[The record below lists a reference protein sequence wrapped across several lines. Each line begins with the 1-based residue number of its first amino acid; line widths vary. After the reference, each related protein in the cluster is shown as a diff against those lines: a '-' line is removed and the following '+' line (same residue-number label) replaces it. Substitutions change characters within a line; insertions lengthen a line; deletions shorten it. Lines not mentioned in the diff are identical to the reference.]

1 MDKFFRIVVCGLLS
15 VVFLTGCGQQPKAQ
29 NTAKNEVVVASTP
42 IVTPTAPADPM
53 PQLSEL
59 SEERKLSGGVLVEK
73 IIRNKAIQTALRN
86 ANFYSGE
93 IDGKIGPKTK
103 EAVKEFQTSK
113 NLTADGIVG
122 ARTWSK
128 LKLYLP
134 QEQTNREP

>member
-73 IIRNKAIQTALRN
+73 ILHEVFPGGFEIEEKRNSASQ
-86 ANFYSGE
+86 S
-93 IDGKIGPKTK
+93 
-103 EAVKEFQTSK
+103 VFQFSK
-113 NLTADGIVG
+113 
-122 ARTWSK
+122 SFS
-128 LKLYLP
+128 
-134 QEQTNREP
+134 